1 MNPIFRICK
10 WTRLIP
16 INMVKRK
23 TDRSCTHYYQRS
35 LSALK
40 AHIEKKYVH
49 GVWLSLEDRALYF
62 DEPRGIAL

>member
-1 MNPIFRICK
+1 
-10 WTRLIP
+10 
-16 INMVKRK
+16 MVERK
-23 TDRSCTHYYQRS
+23 TDRSYTHYQRS

-49 GVWLSLEDRALYF
+49 GVWLSPEDRALYF

>member
-1 MNPIFRICK
+1 M
-10 WTRLIP
+10 
-16 INMVKRK
+16 MERK

-49 GVWLSLEDRALYF
+49 GVWLSPEDRALYF